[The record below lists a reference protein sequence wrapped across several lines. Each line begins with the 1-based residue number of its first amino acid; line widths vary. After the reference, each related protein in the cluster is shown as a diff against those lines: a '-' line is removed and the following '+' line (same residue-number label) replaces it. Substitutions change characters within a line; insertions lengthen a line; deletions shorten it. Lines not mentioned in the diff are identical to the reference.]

1 MDEDTL
7 RHARQLAYESVL
19 ATRGGGLAALKDRLR
34 SWGGVTRT
42 TNDVGNVV
50 TTAIAEA
57 ANRVTETFKDAG
69 ATMTWADWLDG
80 NGAPQHRSFATPSAT
95 AEVVGSWIRGLEIDG
110 KAFLLWGG
118 VFVTLYAL
126 VGFELQMGLPFTNI
140 LIRRFLGR
148 EYQLEWH
155 GLGFWVPTLGGI
167 MWWVLC
173 SMAWTVIGIWRAGRA
188 IVMRGVSWTIWA
200 VMSMLVRPAV
210 HYSGALRQMLTG
222 ETQRVRF
229 ALEGSEDVT
238 IARQR
243 LRELRRNLPKYLFV
257 LALVGAALAFAGH
270 SVVGGID
277 EEIDAHPFSV
287 PAWHATADPEYR
299 AYSLGSSSHYVGNM
313 HQSVTW
319 DEWVAGPVRETGRDS
334 MWDTPS
340 SDAETVTTTAT
351 VTIERV
357 VTPPPTGRPSV
368 KTQSRVSHNH
378 DGEDCVNSMAYCHTC
393 RQRHWCDMWWR

>member
-7 RHARQLAYESVL
+7 RNARQLAYESVL
-19 ATRGGGLAALKDRLR
+19 ATREGGLAALKDRLR

-42 TNDVGNVV
+42 TNDIGNVV
-50 TTAIAEA
+50 TTAIAETA
-57 ANRVTETFKDAG
+57 SRVTETAKDAG

-80 NGAPQHRSFATPSAT
+80 HDAPQRRIFATPMTT
-95 AEVVGSWIRGLEIDG
+95 AEAVGSWIRELEIDK

-126 VGFELQMGLPFTNI
+126 VGLELQMSLPFTNL
-140 LIRRFLGR
+140 LIRRVVGP

-155 GLGFWVPTLGGI
+155 GLGFWVPTLGEI
-167 MWWVLC
+167 LWWILC
-173 SMAWTVIGIWRAGRA
+173 SMAWTVIGFWRAGRA
-188 IVMRGVSWTIWA
+188 IVTGGVSWTPWV

-210 HYSGALRQMLTG
+210 HYTGQLRRLVTG
-222 ETQRVRF
+222 ETQRVRL

-243 LRELRRNLPKYLFV
+243 LRELRRNLPKYLLI
-257 LALVGAALAFAGH
+257 LALIGAALAFAWN
-270 SVVGGID
+270 SVVGD
-277 EEIDAHPFSV
+277 RAEEIDVPGFSV

-319 DEWVAGPVRETGRDS
+319 DEWVAEPVRGTGSDS
-334 MWDTPS
+334 TWGAAP

-351 VTIERV
+351 ITIERV
-357 VTPPPTGRPSV
+357 VTPPPTGRSSV
-368 KTQSRVSHNH
+368 KTQSPISHNH

-393 RQRHWCDMWWR
+393 KQRHWCDM